1 MAETTQKTTEELNW
15 KERRKELPPKYQ
27 ERNDLS
33 EEEKEK
39 LLERYR
45 GMQYEPGESIGAVA
59 AQSLAEPA
67 TQLTMETY
75 HAAGAAQVSLTAGLP
90 RLIEIV
96 DARRNPKTPAMDVFL
111 HDDYNSEEDAKKV
124 ARKLREVKFEDLI
137 KQDTLD
143 IMQLEVEYVL
153 NPNLMEDYDV
163 DTEDVRSRI
172 KEGVKKAKIEVVED
186 NKIKLT
192 STKDDYDLRD
202 LKDLKNDSEEARI
215 KGIKGIEQV
224 VVTEDDGEW
233 RLQTAGTSLRKTLKI
248 EEVDETR
255 TRSNDLYEVKKVLGV
270 EALRQRIIEETNETL
285 AKQGIGVDNR
295 HIMLLADMMTKEG
308 ELNGTT
314 RYGIVG
320 EKDSVL
326 ARSAFEETKKHLTQA
341 SLKGEK
347 DELDGI
353 IENLM
358 VGQAVPTGTGLVDLK
373 AGFKDDSE

>member
-1 MAETTQKTTEELNW
+1 MTEELNW

-27 ERNDLS
+27 ERDDLS

-39 LLERYR
+39 LLERYQ

-111 HDDYNSEEDAKKV
+111 HDDYNSEEDAKRV

-153 NPNLMEDYDV
+153 NENLLSDYDV
-163 DTEDVRSRI
+163 DMEDVRSRI
-172 KEGVKKAKIEVVED
+172 KESVKKAKIKIVED

-224 VVTEDDGEW
+224 VVNEDEGEW

-248 EEVDETR
+248 KEVDETR

-347 DELDGI
+347 DDLDGI

-373 AGFKDDSE
+373 AGFNEDSE

>member
-1 MAETTQKTTEELNW
+1 MTEELNW

-27 ERNDLS
+27 ERDDLS

-111 HDDYNSEEDAKKV
+111 HDDYNSEEDAKRV

-172 KEGVKKAKIEVVED
+172 KEGVKKAKIEVVEE

-192 STKDDYDLRD
+192 STEDDYDLRD

-224 VVTEDDGEW
+224 VVNEDEGEW

-285 AKQGIGVDNR
+285 AKQGIGVDDR

-341 SLKGEK
+341 SLKGER

-373 AGFKDDSE
+373 AGFNDDSE

>member
-1 MAETTQKTTEELNW
+1 MTEQQLNW

-27 ERNDLS
+27 ERDDLS

-39 LLERYR
+39 LLERYE

-111 HDDYNSEEDAKKV
+111 HEDYNSEEDAKKV

-153 NPNLMEDYDV
+153 NQNLLDDYDV
-163 DTEDVRSRI
+163 DMEDVRSRI
-172 KEGVKKAKIEVVED
+172 KESVKKAKIEVIEED

-192 STKDDYDLRD
+192 STEDDYDLRD

-224 VVTEDDGEW
+224 VVNEDDGEW

-255 TRSNDLYEVKKVLGV
+255 TRSNDLYEVKKVLGI

-347 DELDGI
+347 DDLDGI

-373 AGFKDDSE
+373 AGFNDSE